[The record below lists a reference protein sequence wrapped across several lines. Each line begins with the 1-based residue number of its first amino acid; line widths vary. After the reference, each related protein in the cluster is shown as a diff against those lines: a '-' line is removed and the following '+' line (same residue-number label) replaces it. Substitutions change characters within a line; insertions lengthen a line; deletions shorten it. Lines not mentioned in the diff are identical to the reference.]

1 MASCIQIYMKEHG
14 STYEEAC
21 EKFKRMAADAWKD
34 INKECLKPTE
44 VPMPLLM
51 RAVNFA
57 RVIEVLYQHRD
68 GYTNSTFETK
78 DRISL
83 VLVDPVPV

>member
-1 MASCIQIYMKEHG
+1 MKEHG

-21 EKFKRMAADAWKD
+21 QKFGRMAGDAWKG

-44 VPMPLLM
+44 LRMPLLLP
-51 RAVNFA
+51 AVNFA
-57 RVIEVLYQHRD
+57 RVIEVLYQHRY
-68 GYTNSTFETK
+68 GYSDSTLGTK